1 MVSWNREQEK
11 ELAKEKIR
19 EEIRREFTF
28 RGIKR
33 RSKK

>member
-1 MVSWNREQEK
+1 MVLWDREQEK